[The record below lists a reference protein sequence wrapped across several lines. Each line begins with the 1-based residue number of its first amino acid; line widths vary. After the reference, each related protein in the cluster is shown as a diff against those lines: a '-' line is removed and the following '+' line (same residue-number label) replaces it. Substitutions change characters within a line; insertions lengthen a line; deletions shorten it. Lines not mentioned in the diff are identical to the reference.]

1 MFDLTIST
9 LSCLTAQL
17 PPASPRK
24 IMLYCLESSVYSHTG
39 AVVFYSCAVSSQ
51 PISLLERRAM
61 KSPIHIPGWWLCLY
75 WSSGAA
81 RAQFHFLR
89 QSGAGIMK
97 LVHLPAAFITALI
110 LTLSLLIHCYTST
123 VIEFRAT
130 KNIHIAFIIQ
140 STALG
145 FWSIQ
150 QKMNN
155 TEIYIV
161 L

>member
-1 MFDLTIST
+1 MTEAITI
-9 LSCLTAQL
+9 L
-17 PPASPRK
+17 PP
-24 IMLYCLESSVYSHTG
+24 VT
-39 AVVFYSCAVSSQ
+39 SSQ
-51 PISLLERRAM
+51 ESPPAEIATMTYEPLPNPSKLIQKGSFEPLHQVWPSLFFSVCYFSHLSVRDM
-61 KSPIHIPGWWLCLY
+61 VL
-75 WSSGAA
+75 
-81 RAQFHFLR
+81 FHFLR

-145 FWSIQ
+145 FWSIR

-155 TEIYIV
+155 IEIYIV
-161 L
+161 LKFKFNIKR

>member
-1 MFDLTIST
+1 
-9 LSCLTAQL
+9 
-17 PPASPRK
+17 
-24 IMLYCLESSVYSHTG
+24 
-39 AVVFYSCAVSSQ
+39 
-51 PISLLERRAM
+51 
-61 KSPIHIPGWWLCLY
+61 
-75 WSSGAA
+75 
-81 RAQFHFLR
+81 
-89 QSGAGIMK
+89 MK

-130 KNIHIAFIIQ
+130 KNIHIAFIIW

-145 FWSIQ
+145 WLLVHPAR

-155 TEIYIV
+155 IKIYIV